1 MVLSQ
6 VGARLPLPRLVYF
19 NFFFC
24 LSKAEKIRA
33 VDIKSLTGKEV
44 GLMLAHIGGM
54 STVLAA
60 TSF

>member
-19 NFFFC
+19 NFF
-24 LSKAEKIRA
+24 LSLKGGKN
-33 VDIKSLTGKEV
+33 KSCRHKVLTEKEV